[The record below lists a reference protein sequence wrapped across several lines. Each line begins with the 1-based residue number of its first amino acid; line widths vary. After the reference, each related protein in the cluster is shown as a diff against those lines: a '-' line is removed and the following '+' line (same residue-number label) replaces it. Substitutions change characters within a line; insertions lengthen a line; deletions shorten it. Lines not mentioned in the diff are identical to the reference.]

1 LTGYTYNLLSPKG
14 KKVLPIFLEKEFSP
28 LALAIG
34 VLDDRPKYLVK

>member
-1 LTGYTYNLLSPKG
+1 LTGYSKNLLSPKG
-14 KKVLPIFLEKEFSP
+14 KKVVSIFLEKEFSP